1 MRFAFALFAVLFV
14 AACSSTPSVCDS
26 RSCSGCCTAA
36 GECISGTSAQACGVS
51 GNTCTSCPIGF
62 TCALGAC
69 GSSATGGGGG
79 SATGGGGGTST
90 GGGGGAATGGGGGS
104 ATGGGTGSDA
114 GSDVYPDGGS
124 WYRYWDGGSCATKTD
139 CPCFSSDDCGPG
151 FRCVS
156 EDSSGTNVWCKP
168 GARGDGGPGVT
179 CTGEAQCFSALCVSG
194 ASSAQYCSG
203 LCDTAADCAPN
214 VPRCQYVGFGVD
226 RSICVP

>member
-1 MRFAFALFAVLFV
+1 M
-14 AACSSTPSVCDS
+14 T
-26 RSCSGCCTAA
+26 
-36 GECISGTSAQACGVS
+36 
-51 GNTCTSCPIGF
+51 
-62 TCALGAC
+62 
-69 GSSATGGGGG
+69 TGGGGG
-79 SATGGGGGTST
+79 TTTGGGGGTTTGGGGGGTST

-104 ATGGGTGSDA
+104 ATGGGT

-151 FRCVS
+151 FTCVS
-156 EDSSGTNVWCKP
+156 EDTSGTNVWCKP
-168 GARGDGGPGVT
+168 GARGVGSAGVT

-203 LCDTAADCAPN
+203 LCDTAADCPSS